1 MAAYARS
8 QLVRGGGADAMTRAG
23 ARGHGWFHR
32 SLAKMNAPEA
42 APKTYDYAVPAS
54 ATTRPRAFLDVS
66 IGGAQAERI
75 VVELAKDVVPKT
87 VANFVKLCEE
97 GVVNSKF
104 GSGSYKNSKIHNITK
119 GTYIVGGDFLN
130 GNGTGGHAALE
141 EGKRYF
147 DDENFALQFS
157 EEGVI
162 GMANAGSNKNGSQ
175 FFISLK
181 ALPHL
186 NGRNVAFGKVVEGK
200 SVLKSIEG
208 VYCVKGKPLTAV
220 EITGC
225 GLL

>member
-1 MAAYARS
+1 MAAYART
-8 QLVRGGGADAMTRAG
+8 QLVRGANAMTRGG
-23 ARGHGWFHR
+23 ARGAGWYHR
-32 SLAKMNAPEA
+32 ALAKMNAPEA
-42 APKTYDYAVPAS
+42 APVAYDFAVPAP
-54 ATTRPRAFLDVS
+54 ATPRPRAFLDVS

-75 VVELAKDVVPKT
+75 VIELAKDVVPKT
-87 VANFVKLCEE
+87 VENFTKLCSD
-97 GVVNSKF
+97 GVVNSPF
-104 GSGSYKNSKIHNITK
+104 GSGSYKNSKFHNITK
-119 GTYIVGGDFLN
+119 GVYVVGGDFLH

-141 EGKRYF
+141 PGKRYF

-157 EEGVI
+157 EEGVV

-175 FFISLK
+175 FFIALK

-186 NGRNVAFGKVVEGK
+186 NGRNVAFGKIVEGK

-220 EITGC
+220 EITDC